1 MKLFPNQST
10 IRENSRGLFFCAFQA
25 GRMPT
30 KRSRRLPSR
39 ASRRPLKRRKTSARS
54 GVNVGSGKVRVK
66 HKEYLGDIYSAS
78 TFTNVSLKINPG
90 EETTFPWLSQMAKSF
105 EEYKMNKLSFIYKSM
120 SSDAVLSSAASSA
133 LGTIIMATDYD
144 ASDDLFTTKF
154 EMENNYKTVSGKPSI
169 SFKHRVECKQNVM
182 KKLFVRTENNI
193 TADPRF
199 TDIGNFQIAVQ
210 GCQATGGVIGE
221 LWVEYDCSLSKPQ
234 FINGM
239 QVATAHFQT
248 SYAAAAAA
256 VATPFGTVT
265 ATGTTGR
272 LATGGYPVEGST
284 LDAIISYDGTYNY
297 LVFDPDMQSGEFL
310 FIMKWKSS
318 AGVGAFTP
326 PTLLFSNCSAQTV
339 WQADTQS
346 SDGTTATNSTA
357 NPIMLYVIRITAPN
371 ASVRIGTNAVIAA
384 GAGTLVGDVW
394 ITELPQSIA
403 T

>member
-1 MKLFPNQST
+1 MNV
-10 IRENSRGLFFCAFQA
+10 GA
-25 GRMPT
+25 GR
-30 KRSRRLPSR
+30 
-39 ASRRPLKRRKTSARS
+39 
-54 GVNVGSGKVRVK
+54 VRVK
-66 HKEYLGDIYSAS
+66 HKEYLGDIYSAT

-154 EMENNYKTVSGKPSI
+154 EMENNFKTVSGKPSI

-182 KKLFVRTENNI
+182 KKLFVRTENNL

-199 TDIGNFQIAVQ
+199 TDIGNFQVAVQ

-234 FINGM
+234 FISGM
-239 QVATAHFQT
+239 ETASAHFQT

-256 VATPFGTVT
+256 VAAPFGTVCD
-265 ATGTTGR
+265 AGTTR
-272 LATGGYPVEGST
+272 LTTGGYPVEGST
-284 LDAIISYDGTYNY
+284 LDATINYNTAGTYNY
-297 LVFDPDMQSGEFL
+297 IAFNPDMQVGEFL
-310 FIMKWKSS
+310 VIMKWKSTAV
-318 AGVGAFTP
+318 AGAYTP
-326 PTLLFSNCSAQTV
+326 PTVTFTNCSAQTV
-339 WQADTQS
+339 WQNDVYS
-346 SDGTTATNSTA
+346 SDGTTATNSTN
-357 NPIMLYVIRITAPN
+357 NPIMLFVIRITA
-371 ASVRIGTNAVIAA
+371 ASATIALGTNAVIAGA
-384 GAGTLVGDVW
+384 AGTLIGDIW

-403 T
+403 Y